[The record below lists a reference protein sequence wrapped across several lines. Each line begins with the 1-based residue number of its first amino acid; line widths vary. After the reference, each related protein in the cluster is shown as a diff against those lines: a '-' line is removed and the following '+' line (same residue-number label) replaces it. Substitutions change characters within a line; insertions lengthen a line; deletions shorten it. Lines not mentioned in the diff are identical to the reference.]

1 MNTPFTITASGE
13 VQVAWSDVYAPITAQ
28 FTKMDGSRSIN
39 LESTYANQY
48 SAGGDNALIDGL
60 RGGSDFRTGS
70 GRATRAKDLVAM
82 VDLGEVKKLNR
93 AGLSLLQDQKSW
105 IFLPKKS
112 PSPGAPISGN
122 GPTAPFRR
130 RWISRLKAAS
140 PTNCGRKCW
149 EEGTVHQHR
158 SQSSG
163 PCPDWHV
170 GKGGK
175 TWIFADESLDRRR
188 VILIR

>member
-1 MNTPFTITASGE
+1 MNAPFTITASGE

-60 RGGSDFRTGS
+60 RGGPDFRTGEWQ
-70 GRATRAKDLVAM
+70 GYEGQDLVAM

-105 IFLPKKS
+105 IFLPKEVT
-112 PSPGAPISGN
+112 ISWSTN
-122 GPTAPFRR
+122 KRQWSSRT
-130 RWISRLKAAS
+130 ISQEVDLKA
-140 PTNCGRKCW
+140 
-149 EEGTVHQHR
+149 EGGFAYELWTEVLGKKAR
-158 SQSSG
+158 YISIVAKSSG

-175 TWIFADESLDRRR
+175 TWIFADE
-188 VILIR
+188 ILIDVE